1 MGSSAWA
8 VSGRVGISTQVA
20 GSKACSPLQ
29 DSGAKL
35 PANSSSDD
43 MGAQTTLWDRQAA
56 LQPKCSG
63 KLREEPELGLTGQ
76 IIVATLCIDSSTC

>member
-29 DSGAKL
+29 DSAPNSQPTPL
-35 PANSSSDD
+35 PDD

-56 LQPKCSG
+56 LSLSAVG
-63 KLREEPELGLTGQ
+63 
-76 IIVATLCIDSSTC
+76 S